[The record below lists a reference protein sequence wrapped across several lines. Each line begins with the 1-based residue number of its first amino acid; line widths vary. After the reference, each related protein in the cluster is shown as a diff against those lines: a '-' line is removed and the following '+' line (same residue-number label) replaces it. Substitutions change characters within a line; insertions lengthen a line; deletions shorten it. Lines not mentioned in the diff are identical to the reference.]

1 MNDPNNTNANTTG
14 NTNATGTPADA
25 AVSAGADAAGQSFGH
40 NSSSAAAGPAK
51 ESAMRKHGLVSAKL
65 LAIAI
70 GMFGFGYLM
79 VPIYDII
86 CEVTGLNGKTG
97 RVAASEYENVA
108 LADPDRMITVEFVGI
123 VNAGG
128 SWEFKPEVSRM
139 QVKPG
144 VTYNTSFFAK
154 NLSSQ
159 PVVGQA
165 SPSVSP
171 ATAAKYFNKTECFCF
186 TRQEFDANSGRDM
199 GIVFVIDPEL
209 PANVDLVTLSY
220 TFFRSQPPA

>member
-1 MNDPNNTNANTTG
+1 MSDHQS
-14 NTNATGTPADA
+14 PAPDA
-25 AVSAGADAAGQSFGH
+25 V
-40 NSSSAAAGPAK
+40 AK
-51 ESAMRKHGLVSAKL
+51 PDSAMKKHGVVSAKL

-79 VPIYDII
+79 VPLYDII

-97 RVAASEYENVA
+97 RVSASEYENVA
-108 LADPDRMITVEFVGI
+108 PVDPDRLVTVEFVGI

-128 SWEFKPEVSRM
+128 SWEFKPEVTRM

-154 NLSSQ
+154 NLSNQ

-171 ATAAKYFNKTECFCF
+171 AVAAKYFNKTECFCF
-186 TRQEFDANSGRDM
+186 TRQEFDAKSGRDM
-199 GIVFVIDPEL
+199 GLIFVIDPKL
-209 PANVDLVTLSY
+209 PENVDLVTLSY